1 MDGSSQHCTGGR
13 DQIPPKETE
22 IEEGKVVVL
31 QIAEERRE
39 ADKGEM
45 ERYTQLNAKFQR
57 IVRRGKLLLLLLLS
71 RFSRVRLCVTP

>member
-1 MDGSSQHCTGGR
+1 MEGSSQHCTGGS
-13 DQIPPKETE
+13 DQIPPKEME

-39 ADKGEM
+39 TDKGEM

-57 IVRRGKLLLLLLLS
+57 IVRRGKKAA
-71 RFSRVRLCVTP
+71 